1 MGKKTHIKIDIA
13 VRDYYGCNNTA
24 IVFSGMMFWFQIM
37 PDGFYK
43 FKQACKKHPLWRKGD
58 SWGEELG
65 MSRKTLDPILDKL
78 VNKHKTKGEF
88 LKQTDPFK
96 GKMFAS
102 YTNHKTS
109 QTYYFMNKE
118 AVDEFLGSLNIKR
131 KEIHPPSPI
140 CKGIESK
147 KQEPLV
153 MSQNQPCDVPT
164 VHPLACARL
173 TAINT
178 QTNTSLV
185 RDVPSEVGELAV
197 EEEKLSSKKM
207 IESWNSITQDNV
219 VLYPSMVAKLSK
231 VLKDFFGGCLEAFR
245 KYCESIASS
254 QFLMGKAPNS
264 KFKAFFYWAIKPEV
278 IKSIFQGAYGV
289 KDYISQICNPNV
301 VNVKPRDMKEE
312 IDSSDDPEPVKAIRE
327 KILLEIGCAAYKSWF
342 SREHTA
348 MKIADGELFLTASG
362 NWSAN
367 EIKSRYENTL
377 KRILVGHELG
387 LSITFPSNN
396 FVQTGFD
403 NPIKKPDQSSTKNIV
418 PVLKMA
424 EKTKAIVSNV
434 SGSFSNLRGQYGKK
448 SVSPNNDIVELTKV
462 EEDGELLSEA
472 TRFERAVQSLINCTT
487 SLKESY
493 SV

>member
-1 MGKKTHIKIDIA
+1 VGKKTHIKIDIA

-207 IESWNSITQDNV
+207 VEIWNSQISDQV
-219 VLYPSMVAKLSK
+219 VWYPSLSTRLYK
-231 VLKDFFGGCLEAFR
+231 VLVDYFGSCLESFK

-264 KFKAFFYWAIKPEV
+264 KFKAFLFWVIKPEV
-278 IKSIFQGAYGV
+278 IKSILQGAYGV
-289 KDYISQICNPNV
+289 KNIMVKVGIGSEEEKLKYERQTMNSSLCIIKDKIQTVKNKNDNSIRQIIAENIKTLSPDIKDEALKRV
-301 VNVKPRDMKEE
+301 QARIGADSYFKETL
-312 IDSSDDPEPVKAIRE
+312 INSGV
-327 KILLEIGCAAYKSWF
+327 
-342 SREHTA
+342 H
-348 MKIADGELFLTASG
+348 GELERHVRA
-362 NWSAN
+362 
-367 EIKSRYENTL
+367 KL
-377 KRILVGHELG
+377 K
-387 LSITFPSNN
+387 FDN
-396 FVQTGFD
+396 FVVPQQLLDDQKRVED
-403 NPIKKPDQSSTKNIV
+403 N
-418 PVLKMA
+418 LA
-424 EKTKAIVSNV
+424 AIN
-434 SGSFSNLRGQYGKK
+434 GR
-448 SVSPNNDIVELTKV
+448 
-462 EEDGELLSEA
+462 
-472 TRFERAVQSLINCTT
+472 
-487 SLKESY
+487 LKEIELEKRDIQIELNNLMEN
-493 SV
+493 VA

>member
-147 KQEPLV
+147 KLEPLV
-153 MSQNQPCDVPT
+153 ISQNQPGDVPEGP
-164 VHPLACARL
+164 PLACARL

-207 IESWNSITQDNV
+207 VEIWNSQISDQV
-219 VLYPSMVAKLSK
+219 VWYPSLSARLYK
-231 VLKDFFGGCLEAFR
+231 VLVDYFGSCLESFK

-264 KFKAFFYWAIKPEV
+264 KFKAFLFWVIKPEV
-278 IKSIFQGAYGV
+278 IKSILQGAYGV
-289 KDYISQICNPNV
+289 KILSKIINNETKSLENECISIGYEILNVERKMEYFKKEIIDAQDKSIKEHIQSLSQEIKDQILKTV
-301 VNVKPRDMKEE
+301 E
-312 IDSSDDPEPVKAIRE
+312 SDIEKTHPIGSCAEGLR
-327 KILLEIGCAAYKSWF
+327 KILINVQFDNALKNYSRTKLNLCHPDEIVIPQELLDRKEFLQNRRISTNRKIQEIAEMKLA
-342 SREHTA
+342 TQ
-348 MKIADGELFLTASG
+348 MKIEAS
-362 NWSAN
+362 
-367 EIKSRYENTL
+367 
-377 KRILVGHELG
+377 V
-387 LSITFPSNN
+387 
-396 FVQTGFD
+396 
-403 NPIKKPDQSSTKNIV
+403 
-418 PVLKMA
+418 A
-424 EKTKAIVSNV
+424 EA
-434 SGSFSNLRGQYGKK
+434 
-448 SVSPNNDIVELTKV
+448 
-462 EEDGELLSEA
+462 
-472 TRFERAVQSLINCTT
+472 C
-487 SLKESY
+487 
-493 SV
+493 

>member
-207 IESWNSITQDNV
+207 VEIWNSQISDQV
-219 VLYPSMVAKLSK
+219 VWYPSLSTRLYK
-231 VLKDFFGGCLEAFR
+231 VLVDYFGSCLESFK

-264 KFKAFFYWAIKPEV
+264 KFKAFLFWVIKPEV
-278 IKSIFQGAYGV
+278 IKSILQGAYGV
-289 KDYISQICNPNV
+289 KNIMVKVGIGSEEEKLKYERQTMNSSLCIIKDKIQTVKNKNDNSIRQIIAENIKTLSPDIKDEALKRV
-301 VNVKPRDMKEE
+301 QARIGADSYFKETL
-312 IDSSDDPEPVKAIRE
+312 INSGV
-327 KILLEIGCAAYKSWF
+327 
-342 SREHTA
+342 H
-348 MKIADGELFLTASG
+348 GELERHVRA
-362 NWSAN
+362 
-367 EIKSRYENTL
+367 KL
-377 KRILVGHELG
+377 K
-387 LSITFPSNN
+387 FDN
-396 FVQTGFD
+396 FVVPQQLLDDQKRVED
-403 NPIKKPDQSSTKNIV
+403 N
-418 PVLKMA
+418 LA
-424 EKTKAIVSNV
+424 AIN
-434 SGSFSNLRGQYGKK
+434 GR
-448 SVSPNNDIVELTKV
+448 
-462 EEDGELLSEA
+462 
-472 TRFERAVQSLINCTT
+472 
-487 SLKESY
+487 LKEIELEKRDIQIELNNLMEN
-493 SV
+493 VA